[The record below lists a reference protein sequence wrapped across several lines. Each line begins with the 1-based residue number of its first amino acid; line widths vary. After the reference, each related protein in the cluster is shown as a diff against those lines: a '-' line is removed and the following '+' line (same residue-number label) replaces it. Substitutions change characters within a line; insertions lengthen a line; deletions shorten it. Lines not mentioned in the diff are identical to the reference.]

1 MLVRVGRVGT
11 GGTLDPTA
19 TPSQTERGPRNED
32 GLEPFHERISKA
44 SLMLKSGGYYYT
56 LYIMNYYYYI

>member
-11 GGTLDPTA
+11 GGTLDPIA

-44 SLMLKSGGYYYT
+44 SLTLRSGGYYI
-56 LYIMNYYYYI
+56 LYIINYYYI